1 MKDSNKNSQVE
12 EELTIAKSS
21 INKLEDIIKKSK
33 KEQKTEKEVNLKV
46 SKENENLKAAL
57 EQSKKAL
64 KKAESQTGSNE
75 LDKLK
80 AVFENEKKDLS
91 EQIEKLKILNNKLL
105 DEKDKLLWTDNEEV
119 KKRDGAIDV
128 LIIVENCY
136 IAKQKTMDFEKLRKL
151 KKMKIEEKNEKN
163 HHWNDI

>member
-21 INKLEDIIKKSK
+21 INKLEDIIEKSK

-64 KKAESQTGSNE
+64 KKAESQTSSNE
-75 LDKLK
+75 FDKLK
-80 AVFENEKKDLS
+80 AVFESEKKDLS

-119 KKRDGAIDV
+119 KKRDV
-128 LIIVENCY
+128 QL
-136 IAKQKTMDFEKLRKL
+136 MF
-151 KKMKIEEKNEKN
+151 
-163 HHWNDI
+163 